1 VSIVLVARY
10 QTLKEGKDL
19 VHRDY
24 QTLIQLIETELS
36 WVDDPL
42 TFKHGRGPSTSVGL
56 KIRLAIR

>member
-1 VSIVLVARY
+1 
-10 QTLKEGKDL
+10 L